1 MPASRGAARPQ
12 VYQITVRGLLGQ
24 TISSAFPALRARAE
38 GGDTV
43 LTGVLDDKAALY
55 GVLAEAEA
63 LGLELIEVRRLPPP
77 GEPRE
82 PREPSS

>member
-1 MPASRGAARPQ
+1 MGVQRESRPQ
-12 VYQITVRGLLGQ
+12 RYQIRVRGRLGE
-24 TISSAFPALRARAE
+24 TIRSAFPALRARVD

-43 LTGVLDDKAALY
+43 LTGVLADQAALY

-63 LGLELIEVRRLPPP
+63 LGLELIEVRRLPP

-82 PREPSS
+82 PPS